1 VILYEQG
8 IFFNMPK
15 KNYGSRYNNMRLDTK
30 IKKQVDETRYLS
42 TDNTWRYRT
51 IIRIM
56 YDSYEKMKYEFYK
69 EDIMTRLKE
78 YEDFN
83 DYTMDNLKSDLDALT
98 NWKNLLAVADSSKV
112 KSIEQFKNKEFRY
125 QLSAYTIEIER
136 MLVTL
141 ENMTVENNA
150 SLEASMVER
159 FKIDL
164 EQIKTILSK
173 DNKEIYNWWK
183 KLNLDFKE
191 LNQNYQDYVSRFYS
205 PKSEEMMK
213 TTEFLLYKEGFIGYL
228 RDFIRGLQIN
238 SLLIKEIL
246 KNIKYEDIENL
257 ISCTYEYEKTISTQE
272 IKEIEYK
279 DVNKGRFLSIKEWF
293 LSYNN
298 RAPLIEQLIDNTNE
312 IIRRITRFAAQIAD
326 KRGNSANRKEEY
338 RKLATMFNK
347 CESLEEAHKLS
358 SLVFGVFNM
367 QHIKANP
374 IRETESINSSIYD
387 EVPTEVILRPRVR
400 NYREKTIKN
409 PIVDK
414 SKEKEEKLKAIMAKR
429 AKEEELIKRLI
440 VNNEIDFGKL
450 PDKITSKDRFVLL
463 RWLSKAKTSKN
474 KKSKTEF
481 GKEYSVENGLAKD
494 NIKISCEDGIFTMPH
509 YIIKFEE

>member
-1 VILYEQG
+1 
-8 IFFNMPK
+8 
-15 KNYGSRYNNMRLDTK
+15 MRLDAK
-30 IKKQVDETRYLS
+30 LKKQVDETRYLS
-42 TDNTWRYRT
+42 TDNTWRYRI

-69 EDIMTRLKE
+69 EDIMLKLKE
-78 YEDFN
+78 YEDFG

-98 NWKNLLAVADSSKV
+98 SWKNLLAVADSSKV

-125 QLSAYTIEIER
+125 QLSAYTVEIER
-136 MLVTL
+136 MLITL

-164 EQIKTILSK
+164 EEIKDILSK

-183 KLNLDFKE
+183 NLNLDFKE
-191 LNQNYQDYVSRFYS
+191 LNRNYQDYVSRFYS

-238 SLLIKEIL
+238 SLLIREIL
-246 KNIKYEDIENL
+246 KNVTKEDIEKL
-257 ISCTYEYEKTISTQE
+257 IQCTYEYEKGISAQE
-272 IKEIEYK
+272 IKEEEYK
-279 DVNKGRFLSIKEWF
+279 DINKGRFSSIREWF

-338 RKLATMFNK
+338 RKLASIFDK
-347 CESLEEAHKLS
+347 CESMNEAHKLS
-358 SLVFGVFNM
+358 ALVFGVFNM
-367 QHIKANP
+367 HHVKANP
-374 IRETESINSSIYD
+374 IRDTESINSSIYD
-387 EVPTEVILRPRVR
+387 ETPTEVVLRPRVR

-414 SKEKEEKLKAIMAKR
+414 SKEKEEKLKNIMAKR
-429 AKEEELIKRLI
+429 AREEEIIKRLI
-440 VNNEIDFGKL
+440 VNNEIDLERL
-450 PDKITSKDRFVLL
+450 PEITPKDRFVLL
-463 RWLSKAKTSKN
+463 RWLSKAKGAKT

-481 GKEYSVENGLAKD
+481 GREYSIENKKSGSS
-494 NIKISCEDGIFTMPH
+494 IKVKCEDGVFIMPH
-509 YIIKFEE
+509 YIIKFEEQN

>member
-1 VILYEQG
+1 
-8 IFFNMPK
+8 
-15 KNYGSRYNNMRLDTK
+15 MRLDVK
-30 IKKQVDETRYLS
+30 LKKQVDETRYLS
-42 TDNTWRYRT
+42 TDNTWRYRA

-69 EDIMTRLKE
+69 EDIMLKLKE
-78 YEDFN
+78 YEDFS
-83 DYTMDNLKSDLDALT
+83 DYTIDNLKADLEALT
-98 NWKNLLAVADSSKV
+98 SWKNLLAMADSSKV

-125 QLSAYTIEIER
+125 TLSPYTIEIER
-136 MLVTL
+136 MLITL

-159 FKIDL
+159 FKIDF
-164 EQIKTILSK
+164 EEIKNILSK
-173 DNKEIYNWWK
+173 SNKEIYNWWK
-183 KLNLDFKE
+183 NLNGDFKA

-213 TTEFLLYKEGFIGYL
+213 TTEFLLYKEGFISYL

-246 KNIKYEDIENL
+246 KNVTEEDIEKL
-257 ISCTYEYEKTISTQE
+257 IQCTYEYEKGISTQE
-272 IKEIEYK
+272 IKEEEYK
-279 DVNKGRFLSIKEWF
+279 DINKGRFLSIKEWF

-326 KRGNSANRKEEY
+326 KRGNSSNRKEEY
-338 RKLATMFNK
+338 RKLAYMFDK
-347 CESLEEAHKLS
+347 CESIGEAHKLS

-367 QHIKANP
+367 HHIKANP
-374 IRETESINSSIYD
+374 VRDTESINSSIYD
-387 EVPTEVILRPRVR
+387 EIPTEVILRPRVR

-414 SKEKEEKLKAIMAKR
+414 SKKKEEKLKNIMAKR
-429 AKEEELIKRLI
+429 AREEAVIKRLI
-440 VNNEIDFGKL
+440 VNNEIDFERL
-450 PDKITSKDRFVLL
+450 PKITARDRFVLL
-463 RWLSKAKTSKN
+463 RWLSKAKNSKL

-481 GKEYSVENGLAKD
+481 GKEYSIKNDLVERSVEVK
-494 NIKISCEDGIFTMPH
+494 CEDGVFTMPH
-509 YIIKFEE
+509 YIIKFEEQNL